1 MSLMQQLYLSHL
13 NSLDSRNK
21 SNMFMY
27 FKKFFCIYLF
37 FFIFV
42 SSINAETDNKEID
55 IISIVAV
62 VNDEAITLTDLISR
76 LDLVIMTSK
85 LPNDYATRKN
95 LSAQIIQTLINEK
108 LQSQEANKLDI
119 RVSKL
124 EINNFIAFIEKRNG
138 MEPGTLF
145 SILIQKGLSKNTLVE
160 QVKAKIIWE
169 KLLRKVVAPRISVS
183 GNEINN
189 ELNILLSNE
198 GQNEY
203 KYYEIYLNFSVQQKQ
218 NIINTANQIREQIIE
233 SGNFSEIALQMSQ
246 STTAKNGGLVSWT
259 LENSIP
265 RVVYEKIK
273 SMSEKSISEAIIT
286 NTGVYIISLEEVR
299 KFKIPNLSDSV
310 LKFATAKFEI
320 PAEKERIEKI
330 TIEIIKKTKNL
341 TSCKEFYEIEK
352 IDGSNYESSIRK
364 NIINKLSVN
373 LRESLS
379 NLKPGIPSKPHVQ
392 TDGIYVIMLCY
403 QNLEAN
409 QEYALKEL
417 VKNKL
422 QERYFK
428 MRSNRF
434 ILSLKRKALIDLRM

>member
-1 MSLMQQLYLSHL
+1 
-13 NSLDSRNK
+13 
-21 SNMFMY
+21 MY

-37 FFIFV
+37 FFIFIN
-42 SSINAETDNKEID
+42 SINAETDNKEID

-76 LDLVIMTSK
+76 LDVVIMTSK

-145 SILIQKGLSKNTLVE
+145 SILIQKGLSKNALVE

-310 LKFATAKFEI
+310 LEFATVQFKI
-320 PAEKERIEKI
+320 PAEKARIEKI

>member
-1 MSLMQQLYLSHL
+1 
-13 NSLDSRNK
+13 
-21 SNMFMY
+21 MY

-37 FFIFV
+37 FFIFIN
-42 SSINAETDNKEID
+42 SINAETDNKEID

-119 RVSKL
+119 RASKL

-145 SILIQKGLSKNTLVE
+145 SILIQKGLSKNALVE
-160 QVKAKIIWE
+160 QVKAQIIWE
-169 KLLRKVVAPRISVS
+169 KLLRKVVAPRINVS
-183 GNEINN
+183 ENEINN

-310 LKFATAKFEI
+310 LEFATVKFEI

-379 NLKPGIPSKPHVQ
+379 NLKPGIPSKPYVQ

>member
-1 MSLMQQLYLSHL
+1 
-13 NSLDSRNK
+13 
-21 SNMFMY
+21 MY
-27 FKKFFCIYLF
+27 FKKYIFCIYLF
-37 FFIFV
+37 FFIFIN
-42 SSINAETDNKEID
+42 SINAETDNKEID

-119 RVSKL
+119 RASKL

-145 SILIQKGLSKNTLVE
+145 SILIQKGLSKNALVE
-160 QVKAKIIWE
+160 QVKAQIIWE
-169 KLLRKVVAPRISVS
+169 KLLKKVVAPRISVS

-203 KYYEIYLNFSVQQKQ
+203 KYYEIYLNFSQDQQKQ

-310 LKFATAKFEI
+310 LEFATVKFEI

-341 TSCKEFYEIEK
+341 TSCKEFSEIKK

>member
-1 MSLMQQLYLSHL
+1 
-13 NSLDSRNK
+13 
-21 SNMFMY
+21 MY
-27 FKKFFCIYLF
+27 FKKYIFCIYLF
-37 FFIFV
+37 FFIFIN
-42 SSINAETDNKEID
+42 SINAETDNKEID

-85 LPNDYATRKN
+85 LPNDYITRKN

-145 SILIQKGLSKNTLVE
+145 SILIQKGLSKNALVE
-160 QVKAKIIWE
+160 QVKAKIIWD
-169 KLLRKVVAPRISVS
+169 KLLNKVVAPRISVS
-183 GNEINN
+183 ENEINN

-310 LKFATAKFEI
+310 LEFATVKFEI
-320 PAEKERIEKI
+320 PAEKTRIEKI
-330 TIEIIKKTKNL
+330 TNEIIKKTKNL
-341 TSCKEFYEIEK
+341 TSCKEFSEIEK
-352 IDGSNYESSIRK
+352 IDGINYESAIRK

-409 QEYALKEL
+409 QEYALREL

>member
-1 MSLMQQLYLSHL
+1 LYI
-13 NSLDSRNK
+13 
-21 SNMFMY
+21 F
-27 FKKFFCIYLF
+27 I
-37 FFIFV
+37 FFIFIN
-42 SSINAETDNKEID
+42 SINAETDNKEID

-169 KLLRKVVAPRISVS
+169 KLLRKVVAPRISIS
-183 GNEINN
+183 ENEINN

-310 LKFATAKFEI
+310 LEFATVKFEI

-341 TSCKEFYEIEK
+341 TSCKEFSEIKK

-364 NIINKLSVN
+364 NIINKLPVN

-379 NLKPGIPSKPHVQ
+379 NLKPGIPSKPLVQ

>member
-1 MSLMQQLYLSHL
+1 
-13 NSLDSRNK
+13 
-21 SNMFMY
+21 MY

-119 RVSKL
+119 RASKL

-138 MEPGTLF
+138 MEPGTFF
-145 SILIQKGLSKNTLVE
+145 SILIRKGLSKNALVE
-160 QVKAKIIWE
+160 QVKAQIIWE
-169 KLLRKVVAPRISVS
+169 KLLKKVVAPRISVS

-203 KYYEIYLNFSVQQKQ
+203 KYYEIYLNFSQDQQKQ

-310 LKFATAKFEI
+310 LEFATVKFEI
-320 PAEKERIEKI
+320 PAEKTRIEKI
-330 TIEIIKKTKNL
+330 TNEIIKKTKNL
-341 TSCKEFYEIEK
+341 TFCKEFSEIKK

>member
-1 MSLMQQLYLSHL
+1 
-13 NSLDSRNK
+13 
-21 SNMFMY
+21 MY
-27 FKKFFCIYLF
+27 FKKFFYIYLF
-37 FFIFV
+37 FFIFIN
-42 SSINAETDNKEID
+42 SINAETDNKEID

-169 KLLRKVVAPRISVS
+169 KLLRKVVAPRINVS
-183 GNEINN
+183 ENEINN

-310 LKFATAKFEI
+310 LEFATVKFEI

>member
-1 MSLMQQLYLSHL
+1 
-13 NSLDSRNK
+13 
-21 SNMFMY
+21 MY
-27 FKKFFCIYLF
+27 FKKYIFCIYLF
-37 FFIFV
+37 FFIFIN
-42 SSINAETDNKEID
+42 SINAETDNKEID

-203 KYYEIYLNFSVQQKQ
+203 KYYEIYLNFSQDQQKQ

-310 LKFATAKFEI
+310 LEFATVKFEI

-341 TSCKEFYEIEK
+341 TSCKEFSEIKK

-364 NIINKLSVN
+364 NIINKLPVN
-373 LRESLS
+373 LRENLS